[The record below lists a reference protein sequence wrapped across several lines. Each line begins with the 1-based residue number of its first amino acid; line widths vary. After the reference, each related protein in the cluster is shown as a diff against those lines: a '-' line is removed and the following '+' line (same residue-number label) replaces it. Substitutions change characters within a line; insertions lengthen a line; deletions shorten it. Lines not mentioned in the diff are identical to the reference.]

1 MSEIIKVLLADDSS
15 VVRRLVSSTLNKD
28 ASIEV
33 VQTACHGA
41 EAVGY
46 FTQIRP
52 DVVILDVEMPT
63 MDGVDAAAAIRSMD
77 ATVPIIMFSSLTTK
91 GGEATLDALTKGASD
106 YVTKPTGTGHAS
118 EAIRHIQTQLIPKV
132 LSWGGK
138 RRAATNPVASV
149 PGPGPGKVA
158 SLAKS
163 PSAPIE
169 IVAIGSS
176 TGGPNVLNDFVK
188 EFPADFP
195 LPVLIVQHMPPVF
208 TRLLAERL
216 DHSCKLKVREAVDGE
231 NLVAGHVWVA
241 PGDKHL
247 KVLKGRTTPPRIILG
262 SEPPENSCRPAVDV
276 LFRSV
281 VDCYGAGTLG
291 VVVTGMGKD
300 GLLGCE
306 QIKKCGGRVFVQDEQ
321 SSVVWGMP
329 GAVANAGL
337 ADSVLPPVE
346 IAQEIIRLAKTRQM
360 ASVSN

>member
-1 MSEIIKVLLADDSS
+1 MSDQLKVLLADDSS
-15 VVRRLVSSTLNKD
+15 VVRRLVSSTLNKEG
-28 ASIEV
+28 SIKV
-33 VQTACHGA
+33 VQAACHGA
-41 EAVGY
+41 EAVE
-46 FTQIRP
+46 FFKQLKP
-52 DVVILDVEMPT
+52 DLVILDVEMPT
-63 MDGVDAAAAIRSMD
+63 MDGVDAAAAIRALD

-91 GGEATLDALTKGASD
+91 GGEATLDALTNGASD

-118 EAIRHIQTQLIPKV
+118 EAIRHIETQLIPKV
-132 LSWGGK
+132 LSWGAK
-138 RRAATNPVASV
+138 RTAAKKSTASPAPPVKLQAPPKRAT
-149 PGPGPGKVA
+149 
-158 SLAKS
+158 
-163 PSAPIE
+163 APIQV
-169 IVAIGSS
+169 VAIGSS
-176 TGGPNVLNDFVK
+176 TGGPNILNDFVK
-188 EFPADFP
+188 QFPADFP
-195 LPVLIVQHMPPVF
+195 LPILIVQHMPPVF

-216 DHSCKLKVREAVDGE
+216 DQSCKLKVREAVDGE

-247 KVLKGRTTPPRIILG
+247 KLVKGHSAPHRLALG

-291 VVVTGMGKD
+291 VVITGMGKD

-306 QIKKCGGRVFVQDEQ
+306 QIKNCGGRVFVQDEQ

-337 ADSVLPPVE
+337 ADSILPPVE
-346 IAQEIIRLAKTRQM
+346 IAQEIIRLAKTHQM